1 MHGPCFS
8 PALRRECFGS
18 CLKSPG
24 KEGSFAAWPRHEFR
38 GLAATK
44 SRAGEGTRTL
54 DIQLGKLALYQ
65 LSYAREQRNLSRSS
79 RACTRGRRQP
89 LFTAPAVAPMVA
101 QAVTQSVAPPAATAG
116 AGDDHV
122 VARHPPAQ
130 PQAPPPRRHQPRRHQ
145 LRRDLPVLQT
155 QAQAQALALA
165 PRSPAERPAQAAGHW
180 PPPPP
185 HAGRDGGPLLRSARQ
200 PDRSPDRSA
209 ENRPSAAPADPS
221 TRR

>member
-1 MHGPCFS
+1 MPQKKDSSRLG
-8 PALRRECFGS
+8 RD
-18 CLKSPG
+18 
-24 KEGSFAAWPRHEFR
+24 
-38 GLAATK
+38 TT
-44 SRAGEGTRTL
+44 RAGEGTRTL

-89 LFTAPAVAPMVA
+89 LFTAPAVAQMVA
-101 QAVTQSVAPPAATAG
+101 QAVARSVAPPAATAG

-130 PQAPPPRRHQPRRHQ
+130 PQAPPPRRHQ
-145 LRRDLPVLQT
+145 LRRDLPVLLAQT
-155 QAQAQALALA
+155 VAQAPAQAQH
-165 PRSPAERPAQAAGHW
+165 PPAERSAQAAGHW

-209 ENRPSAAPADPS
+209 ENRPAPVPADPS